1 MKIKAIKKINIV
13 FFFFIFRVI
22 LDILE
27 NQENWASQDLR

>member
-1 MKIKAIKKINIV
+1 MKIKAIKKNQYC
-13 FFFFIFRVI
+13 FFFILRVI